1 MDFVKKHRSHISGWK
16 RYIRAK
22 STQIIIEELIKKER
36 EMFLSE
42 NKENENADSANQPAI
57 DPALDPVIT

>member
-36 EMFLSE
+36 EMFLPKNEESE
-42 NKENENADSANQPAI
+42 NNNESATDSI
-57 DPALDPVIT
+57 LSPVII